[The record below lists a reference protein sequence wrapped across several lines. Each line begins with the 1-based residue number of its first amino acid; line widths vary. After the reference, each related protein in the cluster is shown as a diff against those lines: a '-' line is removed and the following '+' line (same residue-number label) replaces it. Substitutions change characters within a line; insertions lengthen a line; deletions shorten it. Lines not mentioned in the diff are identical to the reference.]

1 MVGEVMNL
9 EDIAKITIDEVSAEL
24 EKIENLTAPRESE
37 IKAQSEILEQVEEV
51 EPKISDKKDEK
62 AEILSMFD
70 ELKIDE
76 DFKPGAPNVTAAIT
90 AKPQGAVKFGEN
102 GEIISSE
109 ATFLKNLRERIEV
122 LFAGLNEMP
131 RQRLDE
137 RLELTLKFL
146 EFTLANVENRLENLS
161 K

>member
-1 MVGEVMNL
+1 MVGKVMNL
-9 EDIAKITIDEVSAEL
+9 EDIAKIAIDEVSAEL
-24 EKIENLTAPRESE
+24 EKIENLTAPRENE

-51 EPKISDKKDEK
+51 ESKISEKKDEK

-76 DFKPGAPNVTAAIT
+76 DFKPGAPNAAAIT

>member
-1 MVGEVMNL
+1 MVGKVMNL
-9 EDIAKITIDEVSAEL
+9 EDIAKIAIDEVSAEL
-24 EKIENLTAPRESE
+24 EKIENLTAPRENE
-37 IKAQSEILEQVEEV
+37 IKAQSEILEQVEEA
-51 EPKISDKKDEK
+51 ESKISEKKDEK

-76 DFKPGAPNVTAAIT
+76 DFKPGAPNATAAIT

>member
-1 MVGEVMNL
+1 MNL
-9 EDIAKITIDEVSAEL
+9 EDIAKIAIDEVSAEL
-24 EKIENLTAPRESE
+24 EKIENLTAPRENE

-51 EPKISDKKDEK
+51 EPKISEKKDEK

-76 DFKPGAPNVTAAIT
+76 DFKPGTPNAAAIT
-90 AKPQGAVKFGEN
+90 AKPQGAVKLGEN

-109 ATFLKNLRERIEV
+109 ATFLKNLHERIEV

>member
-1 MVGEVMNL
+1 MVGKVMNL
-9 EDIAKITIDEVSAEL
+9 EDIAKIAIDEVSAEL
-24 EKIENLTAPRESE
+24 EKIENLTAPRENE

-51 EPKISDKKDEK
+51 ESKISKKKDEK

-76 DFKPGAPNVTAAIT
+76 DFKPGAPNAAAIT

>member
-1 MVGEVMNL
+1 MVGKVMNL
-9 EDIAKITIDEVSAEL
+9 EDIAKIAIDEVSAEL

-37 IKAQSEILEQVEEV
+37 IKAQCEILEQIEEI

-76 DFKPGAPNVTAAIT
+76 DFKSGAPSDAAAIT

>member
-1 MVGEVMNL
+1 MVGKVMKL

-24 EKIENLTAPRESE
+24 EKIENLTTPRENE
-37 IKAQSEILEQVEEV
+37 IKAQSEILEQVEEI

-76 DFKPGAPNVTAAIT
+76 DFKSGAPSDAAPIT
-90 AKPQGAVKFGEN
+90 AQPQGAVKFGEN

>member
-1 MVGEVMNL
+1 MVGKVMNL
-9 EDIAKITIDEVSAEL
+9 EDIAKIAIDEVSAEL

-37 IKAQSEILEQVEEV
+37 IKAQSEILEQVEEA
-51 EPKISDKKDEK
+51 ESKISEKKDEK

-76 DFKPGAPNVTAAIT
+76 DFKPGAPHAAAIT
-90 AKPQGAVKFGEN
+90 SKPQGAVKFGEN

>member
-1 MVGEVMNL
+1 MNL
-9 EDIAKITIDEVSAEL
+9 EDIAKIAIDEVSAEL
-24 EKIENLTAPRESE
+24 EKIENLTTPRENE
-37 IKAQSEILEQVEEV
+37 IKAQSEILEQVEEI

-76 DFKPGAPNVTAAIT
+76 DFKPGAPSDAAIT

>member
-1 MVGEVMNL
+1 MNL

-24 EKIENLTAPRESE
+24 EKIENLTTPRERE

-76 DFKPGAPNVTAAIT
+76 DFKSGAPNDAVSIT

>member
-9 EDIAKITIDEVSAEL
+9 EDIAKIAIDEVSAEL

-37 IKAQSEILEQVEEV
+37 IRAQGEILEQVEEV

-76 DFKPGAPNVTAAIT
+76 DFKPGAPNDASIT
-90 AKPQGAVKFGEN
+90 AQPQGAVKFGEN

>member
-1 MVGEVMNL
+1 MNL
-9 EDIAKITIDEVSAEL
+9 EDIAKIAIDEVSAEL
-24 EKIENLTAPRESE
+24 EKIENLTAPRENE
-37 IKAQSEILEQVEEV
+37 IKAQSEILEQVEEI

-76 DFKPGAPNVTAAIT
+76 DFKPGVPNDAAIT
-90 AKPQGAVKFGEN
+90 AQPQSAVKFGEN

>member
-1 MVGEVMNL
+1 MVGKVMNL
-9 EDIAKITIDEVSAEL
+9 EDIAKIAIDEVSAEL

-37 IKAQSEILEQVEEV
+37 IRAQGEILEQVEEV

-76 DFKPGAPNVTAAIT
+76 DFKPGAPNDAVSIT

>member
-9 EDIAKITIDEVSAEL
+9 EDIAKIAIDEVSAEL
-24 EKIENLTAPRESE
+24 EKIENLTAPRENE
-37 IKAQSEILEQVEEV
+37 IKAQSEILEQVEEIG
-51 EPKISDKKDEK
+51 PKISDKKDEK

-76 DFKPGAPNVTAAIT
+76 DFKPGAPSDAVSIT

-109 ATFLKNLRERIEV
+109 ATFLKNLHERIEV

>member
-1 MVGEVMNL
+1 MVGKVMNL
-9 EDIAKITIDEVSAEL
+9 EDIAKIAIDEVSAEL
-24 EKIENLTAPRESE
+24 EKIENLTAPRENE
-37 IKAQSEILEQVEEV
+37 IKAQSEIVEQVEEA
-51 EPKISDKKDEK
+51 ESKISEKKDEK

-76 DFKPGAPNVTAAIT
+76 DFKPGAPNAAAIT

-122 LFAGLNEMP
+122 LVAGLNEMP

>member
-1 MVGEVMNL
+1 MVGKVMNL
-9 EDIAKITIDEVSAEL
+9 EDIAKIAIDEVSAEL
-24 EKIENLTAPRESE
+24 EKIENLTAPRENE
-37 IKAQSEILEQVEEV
+37 IKAQSEILEQVEEA
-51 EPKISDKKDEK
+51 EPKISEKKDEK
-62 AEILSMFD
+62 VEILSMFD

-76 DFKPGAPNVTAAIT
+76 DFKPGAPNAAAIT

>member
-1 MVGEVMNL
+1 MVGKVMNL
-9 EDIAKITIDEVSAEL
+9 EDIAKIAIDEVSAEL
-24 EKIENLTAPRESE
+24 EKIENLTAPRENE
-37 IKAQSEILEQVEEV
+37 IKAQSEILEQVEEA
-51 EPKISDKKDEK
+51 ESKISEKKDEK

-70 ELKIDE
+70 ELKIGE
-76 DFKPGAPNVTAAIT
+76 DFKPGAPNAAAIT
-90 AKPQGAVKFGEN
+90 TKPQGAVKFGEN

>member
-9 EDIAKITIDEVSAEL
+9 EDIAKIAIDEVSAEL
-24 EKIENLTAPRESE
+24 EKIENLTTPRENE
-37 IKAQSEILEQVEEV
+37 IKAQSEILEQVEEI

-76 DFKPGAPNVTAAIT
+76 DFKPGAPSDAAIT
-90 AKPQGAVKFGEN
+90 AQPPQGAVKFGEN